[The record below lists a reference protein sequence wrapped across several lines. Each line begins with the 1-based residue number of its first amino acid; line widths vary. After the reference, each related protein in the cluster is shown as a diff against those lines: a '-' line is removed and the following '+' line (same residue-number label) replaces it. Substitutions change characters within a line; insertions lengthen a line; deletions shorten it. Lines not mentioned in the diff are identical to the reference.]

1 MMACFIYSRSCA
13 KCNWGKMYKLLFPA
27 CENPVVQSSEPN
39 IYNKP
44 DVPDTEQ
51 EFILLKEGKESF
63 VRDETGSGL
72 CKK

>member
-1 MMACFIYSRSCA
+1 
-13 KCNWGKMYKLLFPA
+13 MYKLLFPA
-27 CENPVVQSSEPN
+27 YENPVVQSSEPN

-51 EFILLKEGKESF
+51 EFILLKDGKESF

-72 CKK
+72 CRK